1 MKKIISLILVIAI
14 ILLVGCADVEYA
26 EADTQINY
34 IQDEGMFEIYVDE
47 ETGVNYISYMNYK
60 NYERGG
66 ITVRLNADG
75 TPYVSGVNG
84 NE

>member
-14 ILLVGCADVEYA
+14 ILLVGCAETT
-26 EADTQINY
+26 EADTQTKY
-34 IQDEGMFEIYVDE
+34 IQDDYGYCEIIVDK
-47 ETGVNYISYMNYK
+47 ETGVNYVVYANYHK
-60 NYERGG
+60 KSGG
-66 ITVRLNADG
+66 LTVRLNADG